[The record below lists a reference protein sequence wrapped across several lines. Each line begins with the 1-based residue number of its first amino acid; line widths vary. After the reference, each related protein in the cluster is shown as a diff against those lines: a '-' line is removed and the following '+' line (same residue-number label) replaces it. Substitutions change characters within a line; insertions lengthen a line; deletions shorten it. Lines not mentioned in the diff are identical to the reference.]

1 VLPVTTTFDW
11 VNEPSVI
18 HYTTDGSTPDQTS
31 PMWEAQGPRQ
41 PGEEFTFTEPTTLKW
56 IAVDI
61 KGNVSPVQTRLFGQ
75 GCTDLSLA
83 KTGPSGRAPTGRNM
97 TYTLTVTNGGPE
109 AAFDVVVSDTLPATV
124 TYVSAT
130 PSQGTCT
137 QATGVVT
144 CNLGTILAEGSATI
158 DIVVKP
164 TVAGVITNTAS
175 VAASAGDLDGSDN
188 SSSVDTNICRIT
200 SRRSSIPCG

>member
-1 VLPVTTTFDW
+1 MRVLT
-11 VNEPSVI
+11 
-18 HYTTDGSTPDQTS
+18 
-31 PMWEAQGPRQ
+31 
-41 PGEEFTFTEPTTLKW
+41 
-56 IAVDI
+56 
-61 KGNVSPVQTRLFGQ
+61 KGAAG
-75 GCTDLSLA
+75 
-83 KTGPSGRAPTGRNM
+83 

-109 AAFDVVVSDTLPATV
+109 DATDVVVTDTLPGSV

-130 PSQGTCT
+130 PSQGTCSE
-137 QATGVVT
+137 AAGVVT
-144 CNLGTILAEGSATI
+144 CNLGTILAEASATI

-188 SSSVDTNICRIT
+188 TASADTNVCRIT